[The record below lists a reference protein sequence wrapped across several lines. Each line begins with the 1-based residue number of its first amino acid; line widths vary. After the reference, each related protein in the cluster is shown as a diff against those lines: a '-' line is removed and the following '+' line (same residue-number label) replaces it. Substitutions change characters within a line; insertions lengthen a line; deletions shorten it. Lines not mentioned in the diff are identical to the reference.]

1 MDRNRLGGNE
11 NGRAE
16 RAEAG
21 EKPQAAQAAP
31 RKKGAVLSWVIIAA
45 AAVVLVFALVN
56 IIGIKSED
64 MANEQTYEHLKIVAQ
79 GTAEETAPADPR
91 DRKIDFAALA
101 EVNEDIIAWLYIPN
115 TKIDYPVVQGE
126 DNDYYLTRGASKEEN
141 RAGAVFLDYRSS
153 ADLSDPNMLIYGHRM
168 NDGSMF
174 ADLHQYEDENFF
186 RENRNIYLY
195 LPDGTVNVYDI
206 FGAGVVGDSD
216 EAYTISFADDEAF
229 QDYLTKM
236 KNRSAASF
244 DMELSPQD
252 RIITLSTCV
261 RGEDTSRYIVQAKLE
276 Q

>member
-1 MDRNRLGGNE
+1 
-11 NGRAE
+11 
-16 RAEAG
+16 
-21 EKPQAAQAAP
+21 
-31 RKKGAVLSWVIIAA
+31 
-45 AAVVLVFALVN
+45 
-56 IIGIKSED
+56 
-64 MANEQTYEHLKIVAQ
+64 
-79 GTAEETAPADPR
+79 
-91 DRKIDFAALA
+91 
-101 EVNEDIIAWLYIPN
+101 
-115 TKIDYPVVQGE
+115 
-126 DNDYYLTRGASKEEN
+126 
-141 RAGAVFLDYRSS
+141 
-153 ADLSDPNMLIYGHRM
+153 M

-186 RENRNIYLY
+186 RENRSIYLY